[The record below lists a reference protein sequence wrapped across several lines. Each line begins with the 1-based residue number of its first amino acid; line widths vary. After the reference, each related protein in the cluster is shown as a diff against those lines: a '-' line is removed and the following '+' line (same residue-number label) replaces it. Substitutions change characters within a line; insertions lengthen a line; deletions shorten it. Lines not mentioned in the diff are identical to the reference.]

1 MIESFTEGRLRLRS
15 PLFSDSAAAE
25 LLSSELMK
33 IDGVLKVEINRRTN
47 GALLEYDKKR
57 LPLSLLRQAA
67 PILSAMNDL
76 ECLPAAER
84 ADGLKDILD
93 KLSKIL
99 NPR

>member
-15 PLFSDSAAAE
+15 TLFSDSAMTE

-33 IDGVLKVEINRRTN
+33 IGGVLKVEINRRTN

-57 LPLSLLRQAA
+57 LPLSLLRQAV
-67 PILSAMNDL
+67 PLLSAMNDL
-76 ECLPAAER
+76 ERLPAAER
-84 ADGLKDILD
+84 ADGLKDILG

-99 NPR
+99 NP